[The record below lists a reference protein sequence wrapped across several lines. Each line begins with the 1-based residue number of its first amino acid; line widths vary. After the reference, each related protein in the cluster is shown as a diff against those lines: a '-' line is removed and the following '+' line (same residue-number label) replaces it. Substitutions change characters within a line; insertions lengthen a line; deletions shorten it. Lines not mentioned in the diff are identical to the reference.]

1 MTQVFLLQNQHK
13 ELLNKR
19 GEWVDGREARSLF
32 NTLHHDEALNQKIE
46 VNAKDYT
53 LRISLLGC
61 DRNDKGIPLLKDEDM
76 PPLGGRVVEK
86 VAEPE
91 AQSVS
96 GAVNTGAL
104 GVSAEPLAADAV
116 DSLPAENDAIA
127 AAPAFVPEF
136 NQAALESGD
145 EDAVATQIAAM
156 IAAQAQLLADKD

>member
-46 VNAKDYT
+46 VNSKDYT
-53 LRISLLGC
+53 LRISLLAC
-61 DRNDKGIPLLKDEDM
+61 DRNDKGIPLLKDEDL

-86 VAEPE
+86 VAKPE
-91 AQSVS
+91 AQPISEI
-96 GAVNTGAL
+96 ANTGSL
-104 GVSAEPLAADAV
+104 EVSAEPLAVDAV
-116 DSLPAENDAIA
+116 VSSPAEDDTIV
-127 AAPAFVPEF
+127 AAPAFVPEL

-156 IAAQAQLLADKD
+156 IAAQAQLLADKG